1 MLPSHAAKHFSCI
14 SCSSSFKRNGD
25 LASHLTQAAKC
36 HWVLKKREQIQA
48 ADIPD
53 YREASDQESDPPAES
68 DPFFPYEDMD
78 VLAEDIFDE
87 ESPNEGQYSRSAT
100 DPITNGQARGVTVE
114 DIPDEDDPDFYDTDA
129 RSRMEDELDSE
140 VVYYKEFP
148 NAGKVYRTDGEVHR
162 AYSKT
167 GQHPDNPFHPFASQ
181 LDWEI
186 ARWANEDGPGQA
198 AFTRLL
204 NIDGVSYQSYQ
215 LWILYSCPDTG
226 ERKTRIVL

>member
-1 MLPSHAAKHFSCI
+1 MLPSNAAKPFSCI
-14 SCSSSFKRNGD
+14 SCGSSFKRSGD

-48 ADIPD
+48 AEIPD
-53 YREASDQESDPPAES
+53 YREASDQESDPPAEL

-78 VLAEDIFDE
+78 VLAEDIFNE
-87 ESPNEGQYSRSAT
+87 ESPNEGQSSRSAT
-100 DPITNGQARGVTVE
+100 NPQTNGQTHVTVE
-114 DIPDEDDPDFYDTDA
+114 EMLDEDDPDFYDADA
-129 RSRMEDELDSE
+129 RSHMEDELDSE
-140 VVYYKEFP
+140 VVYYKDFP
-148 NAGKVYRTDGEVHR
+148 NAGKVYCTNGEVHR

-167 GQHPDNPFHPFASQ
+167 GQHSDNPFHPFASQ

-186 ARWANEDGPGQA
+186 SRWANTDGPGQA

-204 NIDGVSYQSYQ
+204 NINGVSYQSYW

-226 ERKTRIVL
+226 ERKTRIIV